1 MPLALLALAI
11 GAFGIGTTEFV
22 IMGLLPDVAD
32 DLGISVPSAGHLV
45 SAYALGVVIG
55 APLLAAVTAR
65 MARRKVLIGLMVLFV
80 AGNALSAFAPGYDSL
95 LAARFLSGLPHGAFF
110 GVGAVVAT
118 TLVAPERKARS
129 VSLMFL
135 GLTIANVAGVPVA
148 TLVGQH
154 LGWRAT
160 FLGVSLIGLVAIAS
174 LAVLIPYDR
183 EAPVPSVG
191 LRSEL
196 SALKSLPVWLAL
208 GTTVAG
214 FGALFSA
221 YSYVTPMLTD
231 SAGFAESSVTLLLA
245 LFGVGATVGN
255 LVGGRLADHS
265 LRRTLFGGMA
275 SLAGVLALFPVMMSA
290 QWSAAVAVTLLG
302 VAAFVTGSPL
312 QMMVM
317 EKAAAGPSLAS
328 SANQA
333 AFNLANA
340 GGAWIGGACSGRRV
354 RGDVAC
360 GGGSWSCRAG
370 AGSCGGCVHGG
381 CAAGVAEWARAGCG
395 WACAGAGGGCAA
407 LRPGAGC
414 VWLVAQFPAPL
425 KNDGHPAFLKATA
438 TLRPVKAAAHPAFDS
453 SRSSSFASLTR
464 ENASAIDCAT
474 APAIPTHSANL

>member
-22 IMGLLPDVAD
+22 MMGLLPDVAD
-32 DLGISVPSAGHLV
+32 DLGVSVPSAGHLV

-118 TLVAPERKARS
+118 NLVSPERKARS

-135 GLTIANVAGVPVA
+135 GLTVANIAGVPVA

-160 FLGVSLIGLVAIAS
+160 FLGVSAIGLAAIAS
-174 LAVLIPYDR
+174 LAVLIPDDR
-183 EAPVPSVG
+183 PEAAVTTG
-191 LRSEL
+191 LRGEL
-196 SALKSLPVWLAL
+196 AALKSLPVWLAL

-221 YSYVTPMLTD
+221 YSYVTPMLTE
-231 SAGFAESSVTLLLA
+231 SAGFGESSVTLLLA

-265 LRRTLFGGMA
+265 LRQTLFGGMT
-275 SLAGVLALFPVMMSA
+275 SLAAVLALFPVMMSA
-290 QWSAAVAVTLLG
+290 QWSAALAVTLLG

-312 QMMVM
+312 QLMVM
-317 EKAAAGPSLAS
+317 EKAVTAPSLAS

-340 GGAWIGGACSGRRV
+340 GGAWIGGLALAAGF
-354 RGDVAC
+354 GVA
-360 GGGSWSCRAG
+360 SPAVAG
-370 AGSCGGCVHGG
+370 ALLAVLGLGV
-381 CAAGVAEWARAGCG
+381 AGVAYVVDVRRGTHTGHERVVAGHM
-395 WACAGAGGGCAA
+395 
-407 LRPGAGC
+407 PKK
-414 VWLVAQFPAPL
+414 APVVQ
-425 KNDGHPAFLKATA
+425 H
-438 TLRPVKAAAHPAFDS
+438 
-453 SRSSSFASLTR
+453 
-464 ENASAIDCAT
+464 
-474 APAIPTHSANL
+474 

>member
-1 MPLALLALAI
+1 M
-11 GAFGIGTTEFV
+11 
-22 IMGLLPDVAD
+22 MGLLPDVAD
-32 DLGISVPSAGHLV
+32 DLGVSVPSAGHLV

-118 TLVAPERKARS
+118 NLVSPERKARS

-135 GLTIANVAGVPVA
+135 GLTVANIAGVPVA

-160 FLGVSLIGLVAIAS
+160 FLGVSAIGLAAIAS
-174 LAVLIPYDR
+174 LAVLIPDDR
-183 EAPVPSVG
+183 PEAAVTTG
-191 LRSEL
+191 LRGEL
-196 SALKSLPVWLAL
+196 AALKSLPVWLAL

-221 YSYVTPMLTD
+221 YSYVTPMLTE
-231 SAGFAESSVTLLLA
+231 SAGFGESSVTLLLA

-265 LRRTLFGGMA
+265 LRQTLFGGMT
-275 SLAGVLALFPVMMSA
+275 SLAAVLALFPVMMSA
-290 QWSAAVAVTLLG
+290 QWSAALAVTLLG

-312 QMMVM
+312 QLMVM
-317 EKAAAGPSLAS
+317 EKAVTAPSLAS

-340 GGAWIGGACSGRRV
+340 GGAWIGGLALAAGF
-354 RGDVAC
+354 GVA
-360 GGGSWSCRAG
+360 SPAVAG
-370 AGSCGGCVHGG
+370 ALLAVLGLGV
-381 CAAGVAEWARAGCG
+381 AGVAYVVDVRRGTRTGHERVVAGHM
-395 WACAGAGGGCAA
+395 
-407 LRPGAGC
+407 PE
-414 VWLVAQFPAPL
+414 
-425 KNDGHPAFLKATA
+425 K
-438 TLRPVKAAAHPAFDS
+438 
-453 SRSSSFASLTR
+453 
-464 ENASAIDCAT
+464 
-474 APAIPTHSANL
+474 APAVHH

>member
-22 IMGLLPDVAD
+22 MMGLLPDVAD

-265 LRRTLFGGMA
+265 LRKTLFGGMA

-340 GGAWIGGACSGRRV
+340 GGAWIGGLAL
-354 RGDVAC
+354 A
-360 GGGSWSCRAG
+360 GGFGVMSPAVAG
-370 AGSCGGCVHGG
+370 AALAVLGLGV
-381 CAAGVAEWARAGCG
+381 AGVAYIVDVRRGSQSGRERVVAGHMPEQVG
-395 WACAGAGGGCAA
+395 
-407 LRPGAGC
+407 
-414 VWLVAQFPAPL
+414 VVQ
-425 KNDGHPAFLKATA
+425 H
-438 TLRPVKAAAHPAFDS
+438 
-453 SRSSSFASLTR
+453 
-464 ENASAIDCAT
+464 
-474 APAIPTHSANL
+474 